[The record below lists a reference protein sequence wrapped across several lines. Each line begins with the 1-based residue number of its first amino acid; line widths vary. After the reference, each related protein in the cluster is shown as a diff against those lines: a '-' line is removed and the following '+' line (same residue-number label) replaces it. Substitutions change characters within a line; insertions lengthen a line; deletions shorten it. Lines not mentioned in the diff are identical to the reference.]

1 VRVDLN
7 ILGKRNL
14 KKRSLLEE
22 ILKTS
27 RGSGAG
33 KLLLRSQTPLDFGN
47 QGGQQHSNNIPI
59 IIIPGSVIAGNLSMA
74 NSKSFLQDGAYLNA
88 SQQNIGAVKER
99 VVVEH
104 KMSGSGGEKVLFE
117 VHDSV
122 TSFSDAQWKRVVAV
136 FVNGHLWQFKDWQE
150 KMSTDK
156 QTAG

>member
-1 VRVDLN
+1 M
-7 ILGKRNL
+7 
-14 KKRSLLEE
+14 
-22 ILKTS
+22 
-27 RGSGAG
+27 
-33 KLLLRSQTPLDFGN
+33 
-47 QGGQQHSNNIPI
+47 PI
-59 IIIPGSVIAGNLSMA
+59 IIIPGSVQQGNLAMA
-74 NSKSFLQDGAYLNA
+74 NAKSFMQDGSYVVLNQ

-99 VVVEH
+99 VVIEH

-136 FVNGHLWQFKDWQE
+136 FVNGHVWQFKDWQE